1 MTAPPLTHGVSEE
14 LEGIQG
20 PECAKSATAGDCER
34 LKGVRAPAGAG
45 VGNKPVSSGGD
56 SSSSSKFSVSCTVH
70 LSEIHTQIWPPQFT
84 QTSKTYVCTLYAE
97 TGNFKVHNAMLR
109 RETPFTYRAY
119 IHRENL
125 DVCMCPPFHHDIT
138 YQGSPSLRHTAGPA
152 GQTCLPRLPSCP
164 STTAPGRTPPTA
176 PLLPPGL
183 RGASHAALLC
193 PSQTPAQKGRVGG
206 WGRGEE

>member
-1 MTAPPLTHGVSEE
+1 
-14 LEGIQG
+14 
-20 PECAKSATAGDCER
+20 
-34 LKGVRAPAGAG
+34 
-45 VGNKPVSSGGD
+45 
-56 SSSSSKFSVSCTVH
+56 
-70 LSEIHTQIWPPQFT
+70 
-84 QTSKTYVCTLYAE
+84 
-97 TGNFKVHNAMLR
+97 MLC
-109 RETPFTYRAY
+109 RETPFTYSAC

-125 DVCMCPPFHHDIT
+125 NVCMCSPFPHDIT

-176 PLLPPGL
+176 PLHPPGV